1 MRNYF
6 LAAALL
12 LGLAACNN
20 DNDNDPKEP
29 DLTNADQ
36 PTDVISAP
44 NVTVRLS
51 DLPAPDPTAS
61 AVNWP
66 QVLMEQ
72 PAGARFQVP
81 QGFAINL
88 FAKVPNARAL
98 AVAPNGDIFV
108 AQSGMNQISVLRDT
122 NNDGAVDETFVW
134 DVGGMLFVPYGMAFK
149 DNFFYVT
156 STGALL
162 RYPYTSGQ
170 TKATGAPTMV
180 APLLGGGQHPARALV
195 IGTNKLYVGIGS
207 AVDHGPE
214 DSPRRATIEE
224 YNLDGT
230 GRVTYAAGI
239 RNPQGLAISP
249 VTNQLWSTCIER
261 DGLGDELVPD
271 YLTAVRQGGFYGYPF
286 AYLAPNLLDPR
297 VTATS
302 PLTASTL
309 TPSVLFKAHETAI
322 GVLFYRGTTF
332 PAEYRNDAFVAIR
345 GSWNRKIG
353 TGYKVVRVRMNAQGT
368 PVGGYENFV
377 TGWHVNPGQ
386 TGTPQVFGRP
396 LGLVQGADG
405 SMLIADD
412 AGGTVWRLRYKGQ

>member
-1 MRNYF
+1 MKNWLLF
-6 LAAALL
+6 STLL
-12 LGLAACNN
+12 LGLAACNKTK
-20 DNDNDPKEP
+20 DDPTAP
-29 DLTNADQ
+29 DLTHADQ
-36 PTDVISAP
+36 PTDVITAP
-44 NVTVRLS
+44 NITVRVA
-51 DLPAPDPTAS
+51 DLPAPDTTAS
-61 AVNWP
+61 SVNWP
-66 QVLMEQ
+66 QVLLDQ

-88 FAKVPNARAL
+88 FAKIPNARAL

-108 AQSGMNQISVLRDT
+108 AQGGMNQISVLRDT
-122 NNDGAVDETFVW
+122 NNDGTVDETFVW
-134 DVGGMLFVPYGMAFK
+134 DVGGVVFVPYGMAFK
-149 DNFFYVT
+149 DNFLYVAF
-156 STGALL
+156 TGALV
-162 RYPYTSGQ
+162 RYAYTSGQ
-170 TKATGAPTMV
+170 TKASGPPTV
-180 APLLGGGQHPARALV
+180 LAPLVGGGQHPSRALV
-195 IGTNKLYVGIGS
+195 VGANKLYVGIGS
-207 AVDHGPE
+207 ATNIGPE

-239 RNPQGLAISP
+239 RNPQGLALSP
-249 VTNQLWSTCIER
+249 VTNQLWATCIER

-271 YLTAVRQGGFYGYPF
+271 YLTAVRSGGFYGWPY
-286 AYLAPNLLDPR
+286 AYFLPTLRDPR
-297 VTATS
+297 VRQTS

-345 GSWNRKIG
+345 GSWNRRVG
-353 TGYKVVRVRMNAQGT
+353 AGYKVVRVRMNAQGT

-386 TGTPQVFGRP
+386 AGVPQVFGRP
-396 LGLVQGADG
+396 LALVEGPGG

-412 AGGTVWRLRYKGQ
+412 AGGTIWRLRYKGN

>member
-1 MRNYF
+1 MRNHF
-6 LAAALL
+6 LTASLL
-12 LGLAACNN
+12 LSLAACNDNN
-20 DNDNDPKEP
+20 DDPTEP

-44 NVTVRLS
+44 NVTVRVS
-51 DLPAPDPTAS
+51 DLPAPDTTAG

-98 AVAPNGDIFV
+98 AVAPNGDLFV

-156 STGALL
+156 STNALL

-170 TKATGAPTMV
+170 TKASGAPTV
-180 APLLGGGQHPARALV
+180 LAPLLGGGQHAARALV
-195 IGTNKLYVGIGS
+195 IGPNKLYVGIGS

-239 RNPQGLAISP
+239 RNPQGLALSP
-249 VTNQLWSTCIER
+249 VTNQLWTTCIER

-271 YLTAVRQGGFYGYPF
+271 YLTAVRPGDFYGYPYV
-286 AYLAPNLLDPR
+286 YLTPTLRDPR
-297 VTATS
+297 VKATS
-302 PLTASTL
+302 PLTASTR

-322 GVLFYRGTTF
+322 GVMFYGGTTF

-353 TGYKVVRVRMNAQGT
+353 TGYKVVRVRMNAQGA

-386 TGTPQVFGRP
+386 PGTPQVFGRP
-396 LGLVQGADG
+396 LGLVQGANG

>member
-6 LAAALL
+6 LSATLL
-12 LGLAACNN
+12 LALAACNK
-20 DNDNDPKEP
+20 DKDPTEP
-29 DLTNADQ
+29 DLTHADQ
-36 PTDVISAP
+36 PTDVINAP
-44 NVTVRLS
+44 NVTVRVS
-51 DLPAPDPTAS
+51 DLPAPDTTAS

-88 FAKVPNARAL
+88 FAKIPNARAL
-98 AVAPNGDIFV
+98 AVAPNGDVFV
-108 AQSGMNQISVLRDT
+108 AQSGMNQITVLRDT
-122 NNDGAVDETFVW
+122 NNDGAVDQTFVW

-149 DNFFYVT
+149 DNFLYVT

-170 TKATGAPTMV
+170 TKATGAPTTL
-180 APLLGGGQHPARALV
+180 APLVAGGQHPSRALV

-207 AVDHGPE
+207 ATNIGPE
-214 DSPRRATIEE
+214 DSPRRGTIEE

-239 RNPQGLAISP
+239 RNPQGLALSP
-249 VTNQLWSTCIER
+249 VTNQLWATCIER

-271 YLTAVRQGGFYGYPF
+271 YLTAVRQGDFYGWPY
-286 AYLAPNLLDPR
+286 AYFLPTLRDPR
-297 VTATS
+297 VKLTS
-302 PLTASTL
+302 PLTASTRM
-309 TPSVLFKAHETAI
+309 PSVLFKAHETAI

-353 TGYKVVRVRMNAQGT
+353 VGYKVVRVRMNAQGA

-377 TGWHVNPGQ
+377 TGWHTNPGQ
-386 TGTPQVFGRP
+386 PGVPQVFGRP

>member
-1 MRNYF
+1 MKHWF
-6 LAAALL
+6 FTATLL
-12 LGLAACNN
+12 LALAACNKTN
-20 DNDNDPKEP
+20 DTPNPNP
-29 DLTNADQ
+29 DLADQ
-36 PTDVISAP
+36 PTDVINAP
-44 NVTVRLS
+44 NITVGIS
-51 DLPAPDPTAS
+51 GLPAPDTTAG

-66 QVLMEQ
+66 QVLMER

-88 FAKVPNARAL
+88 FGTVPNPRSL
-98 AVAPNGDIFV
+98 AVAPNGDVFV
-108 AQSGMNQISVLRDT
+108 AQGGMNQITVLRD
-122 NNDGAVDETFVW
+122 NDKDGHVDETFVW
-134 DVGGMLFVPYGMAFK
+134 DVGGMVFQPYGMAFK
-149 DNFFYVT
+149 DNYFYVT
-156 STGALL
+156 STDALL

-170 TKATGAPTMV
+170 TKATGAPTKLAMLV
-180 APLLGGGQHPARALV
+180 AGGQHPSRALV
-195 IGTNKLYVGIGS
+195 IGDNKLYIGTGS
-207 AVDHGPE
+207 SINAGRE

-271 YLTAVRQGGFYGYPF
+271 YLTAVRPGGFYGWPY
-286 AYLAPNLLDPR
+286 AYFTPDRRDPR
-297 VTATS
+297 VSFTS

-309 TPSVLFKAHETAI
+309 MPSVLFKAHETSI

-332 PAEYRNDAFVAIR
+332 PAEYRNDAFVAMR
-345 GSWNRKIG
+345 GSWNRKVG
-353 TGYKVVRVRMNAQGT
+353 VGYKVVRVRMNAQGA
-368 PVGGYENFV
+368 PVGGYEDFV
-377 TGWHVNPGQ
+377 TGWHLNPGQ
-386 TGTPQVFGRP
+386 NGVPQVFGRP
-396 LGLVQGADG
+396 ISLVQGADG